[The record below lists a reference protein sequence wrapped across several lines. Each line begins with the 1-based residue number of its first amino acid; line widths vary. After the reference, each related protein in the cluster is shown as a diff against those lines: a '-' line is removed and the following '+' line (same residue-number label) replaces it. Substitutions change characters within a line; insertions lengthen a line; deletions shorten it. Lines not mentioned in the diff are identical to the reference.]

1 MVDLPGIWRLTQCH
15 TLSPTLGVSVTSSIC
30 AIRGLVGVGSGLV
43 SEFLGLGLPG
53 LVPGLGAVYVGA
65 VYTVAVGASSSNVFV
80 NHSWGVL

>member
-1 MVDLPGIWRLTQCH
+1 M
-15 TLSPTLGVSVTSSIC
+15 
-30 AIRGLVGVGSGLV
+30 GVGSGLV

-80 NHSWGVL
+80 NHSWGIL